1 MFTSFSARSDGKNAV
16 CKIPVRKEAV
26 SRKDLRSTALSWH
39 HSVRTKRVYVRK
51 KAVSYRNRSYGFLP
65 GGKWWL
71 KINPSVKNSRI
82 SWMEVPFSVNQRV
95 TDMGMNGKPD
105 IRRSSCHNV
114 FFFSWKFVLSFEA
127 SFRKWKGF
135 IAFSLFL
142 WEKYRIKAYS
152 KIQKFI
158 GFRMVY
164 RIKYI
169 LPAVGRTDPKHS
181 FASPDKSWIL
191 TKAELRLSALRRQL
205 CSSSLDPPV
214 FLR

>member
-1 MFTSFSARSDGKNAV
+1 MSGRKPYLTEIGVTAFFLAENGGWRSTHPSR
-16 CKIPVRKEAV
+16 IAV
-26 SRKDLRSTALSWH
+26 SPEWRFLFRLTSAWLTWEWMGNQ
-39 HSVRTKRVYVRK
+39 T
-51 KAVSYRNRSYGFLP
+51 YGVLP
-65 GGKWWL
+65 AIML
-71 KINPSVKNSRI
+71 
-82 SWMEVPFSVNQRV
+82 
-95 TDMGMNGKPD
+95 
-105 IRRSSCHNV
+105 
-114 FFFSWKFVLSFEA
+114 FSWKFVLSFEA

-191 TKAELRLSALRRQL
+191 TKAELRLSSLRRQH
-205 CSSSLDPPV
+205 
-214 FLR
+214 